1 MTAGQVSQAGAIV
14 SYAREPSAAASQFGL
29 IVSFSVLAKAAQVT
43 QAGLVVSYDAPS
55 AGQAT
60 QAGLIISF
68 SPIELGD
75 YDIRG
80 FTFDLDGHSFY
91 GLHLKGSGTHVY
103 DFTSGQWSVWDSGEL
118 GIWNAQFHV
127 HWQDD
132 TYAAEVAG
140 PFLVKVEPDS
150 KLDDSFRTSTF
161 TATGRIEHDGDTYI
175 PNPEVQLKGS
185 AGVDAGTLYFY
196 YSDDDGDTFLL
207 ADAVTLTAGT
217 RGALVVSQDLG
228 SFTNP
233 GRLFRVDDDG
243 TVRRLQSLRALLGN
257 ENG

>member
-1 MTAGQVSQAGAIV
+1 MTTGQVSQAGAIV

-29 IVSFSVLAKAAQVT
+29 IVSFSVLARAAQVT

-60 QAGLIISF
+60 QTGLIISYTK
-68 SPIELGD
+68 IELGD

-91 GLHLKGSGTHVY
+91 GLHLKGTGTYVY
-103 DFTSGQWSVWDSGEL
+103 DFTSEQWYVWQSGTM

-127 HWQDD
+127 LWQGD
-132 TYAAEVAG
+132 TYAAQVAG
-140 PFLVKVEPDS
+140 AFVVKLAPDS

-161 TATGRIEHDGDTYI
+161 RATGRLEHAGHRYLS
-175 PNPEVQLKGS
+175 NPEIQLLGS
-185 AGVDAGTLYFY
+185 MGAEAGTIDFY
-196 YSDDDGDTFLL
+196 YSDDEGGAFTL
-207 ADAVTLTAGT
+207 ADNVTLAAGT

-228 SFTNP
+228 SVEYP
-233 GRLFRVDDDG
+233 GRVFRVDDDG
-243 TVRRLQSLRALLGN
+243 SVRRLQYLRALVGRDDD
-257 ENG
+257 